1 MKLAVLKGAPCPR
14 MRNLPLDQDSMLRPT
29 NYNLADVHLPF
40 SLLTA
45 AATSRPRTTE
55 SISTSSSWHRSW
67 APCSQAGAGTEQR
80 SKKST
85 MTGVVNGE
93 AQLGSDRPS
102 VQCCR
107 CQCYEAKE
115 HLTPSQQLICSC
127 TMSSV
132 RSTLSR
138 LSARVILVQAFQ
150 SAGGR
155 DYMPLA
161 WKASGTSANDRL
173 FNRHYP
179 RLCKSSLCYTFKI
192 VYPSRGCTLSWGV
205 VTRHP
210 EVLV

>member
-1 MKLAVLKGAPCPR
+1 MPAYAELAARSRFNVAPNQLQSGR
-14 MRNLPLDQDSMLRPT
+14 RPS
-29 NYNLADVHLPF
+29 P
-40 SLLTA
+40 LLT
-45 AATSRPRTTE
+45 SDCGSNVP
-55 SISTSSSWHRSW
+55 SSNNGKYKVSTSSSWHRSW

-107 CQCYEAKE
+107 CQCSEAKE

-127 TMSSV
+127 TTSSV

-161 WKASGTSANDRL
+161 WKASGTSVNDRL
-173 FNRHYP
+173 FNRHHP
-179 RLCKSSLCYTFKI
+179 KLCKSSLCYTFKI
-192 VYPSRGCTLSWGV
+192 GYPSQGCTLSWGV